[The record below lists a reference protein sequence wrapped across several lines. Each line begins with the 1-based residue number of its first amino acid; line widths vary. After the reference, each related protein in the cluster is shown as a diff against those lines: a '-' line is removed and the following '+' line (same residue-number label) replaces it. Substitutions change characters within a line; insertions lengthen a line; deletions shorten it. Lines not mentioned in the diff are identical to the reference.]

1 MPNFLIF
8 KENYYIRTKDFNFSL
23 KNMKKKIKD
32 ALSAEYKGLG
42 LSDKTIDRL
51 ADFVQGFVE
60 KEEDIDAAVK
70 GDNVKLLATSIQGE
84 VAGLKRAKETAEAAL
99 ADYKAKHPETDDNH
113 GDDDKDDDKPDLA
126 KTIADAVAAAVAPLT
141 QKIET
146 LENAN
151 STKAALEGARTKFF
165 GGDYAKKYKDEADDA
180 WDRAVEMNEATGNKM
195 SADELAEKATGYFNK
210 AVSRKGVDTS
220 KPFKADPPVN
230 DEEGTLDW
238 SAEKKRQQ
246 EAGRLPKE

>member
-1 MPNFLIF
+1 MP
-8 KENYYIRTKDFNFSL
+8 KDSILTNL
-23 KNMKKKIKD
+23 YMKKRIEE

-42 LSDKTIDRL
+42 LGEKTIGRL
-51 ADFVQGFVE
+51 ADYIVGKGSVT
-60 KEEDIDAAVK
+60 KEEEIDAAVK
-70 GDNVKLLATSIQGE
+70 GDDVKLLATSIQGE
-84 VAGLKRAKETAEAAL
+84 VAGLKRAKETAETAL
-99 ADYKAKHPETDDNH
+99 ADYKAKHPDPDDNH
-113 GDDDKDDDKPDLA
+113 GDDDKNKPDLA

-195 SADELAEKATGYFNK
+195 TADQLAEKATGYFNK

-220 KPFKADPPVN
+220 KPFKADPPAG
-230 DEEGTLDW
+230 DDEGTLDW
-238 SAEKKRQQ
+238 SAEKKRLQDS
-246 EAGRLPKE
+246 GRLPKDQ